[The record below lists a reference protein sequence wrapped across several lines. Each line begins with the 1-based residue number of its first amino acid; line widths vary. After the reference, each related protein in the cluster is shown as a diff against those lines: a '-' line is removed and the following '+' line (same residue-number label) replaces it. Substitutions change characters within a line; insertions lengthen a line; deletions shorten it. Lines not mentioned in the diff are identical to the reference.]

1 MRPSFL
7 LCFCCILAMLS
18 LSCAGGEELIFFAD
32 DHYKVLGGPELQA
45 SAINPMIEPGGS
57 SVLRIALANNG
68 RIEELIPISGNGSQA
83 DIAQEMEEE
92 QRSVDALNI
101 TARLLGDEDISVT
114 SGPYHI
120 DSLPTGSVAQMEFNI
135 SAAEAISGWHDLL
148 LNIDYEHQMDT
159 SVFEGVASPLYQPD
173 NTSQVLRVMVQGSEG
188 PVRILGVKSDISQGR
203 MGNILAVVKNSGK
216 DALRNCTLRLIAAP
230 PFHPSKKG
238 YYMGDLMPGEVA
250 VAKLQVEADAGSDLQ
265 EYRLACEVLHEDGI
279 AMITFPVT
287 MEKGSGPGYIQLL
300 IMPTVLALVIAA
312 SAGFILVVRNRRTKT
327 LRKRRLWR

>member
-1 MRPSFL
+1 MRSL
-7 LCFCCILAMLS
+7 ILAIAIL
-18 LSCAGGEELIFFAD
+18 AAFATTEAEELIFFAD
-32 DHYKVLGGPELQA
+32 DHYKVLGEPELQA
-45 SAINPMIEPGGS
+45 SAINPMIEPGKS
-57 SVLRIALANNG
+57 AVLRVVLANNG
-68 RIEELIPISGNGSQA
+68 RVEELVPINGNGSKA
-83 DIAQEMEEE
+83 DVVLEMQEE

-101 TARLLGDEDISVT
+101 TARLLGDEHISIT
-114 SGPYHI
+114 SGPCYI
-120 DSLPTGSVAQMEFNI
+120 DSLPTGSVTQMEFEL
-135 SAAEAISGWHDLL
+135 SADEVASGWHDLL
-148 LNIDYEHQMDT
+148 LNVDYEHQMDT

-230 PFHPSKKG
+230 PFHPSEKG

-250 VAKLQVEADAGSDLQ
+250 VAKLPVEADAGSDLQ

-300 IMPTVLALVIAA
+300 IMPTVLVIAA
-312 SAGFILVVRNRRTKT
+312 SAGFILVVRNRRTRK

>member
-45 SAINPMIEPGGS
+45 SAINPMIEPGRS

-68 RIEELIPISGNGSQA
+68 WIEELIPITGNGSQA

-101 TARLLGDEDISVT
+101 TARLLGDEHISIT

-135 SAAEAISGWHDLL
+135 SAAESTSGWHDLL
-148 LNIDYEHQMDT
+148 LSIDYEHQMDT
-159 SVFEGVASPLYQPD
+159 SVSEGVASPLYLPD
-173 NTSQVLRVMVQGSEG
+173 NVSQVLRVMVQGSEG
-188 PVRILGVKSDISQGR
+188 SIRILGVKSDISPGKS
-203 MGNILAVVKNSGK
+203 GIIWAVVKNSGK
-216 DALRNCTLRLIAAP
+216 DALRNCTLRLLAAP
-230 PFHPSKKG
+230 PFRPGEKG
-238 YYMGDLMPGEVA
+238 YNLGDIMPGAVA
-250 VAKLQVEADAGSDLQ
+250 VAEFPVDVDGDAGLQ
-265 EYRLACEVLHEDGI
+265 EYRLACEVLHEEGK
-279 AMITFPVT
+279 AVLTFPVAL
-287 MEKGSGPGYIQLL
+287 EKSSGPGYLPLL
-300 IMPTVLALVIAA
+300 MILVIIAVVAA
-312 SAGFILVVRNRRTKT
+312 FLVVRNRHTRT
-327 LRKRRLWR
+327 LRRRRLRR